1 MTGSFIENPC
11 QDFHYVKRPEKGWI
25 WLRQRPPVPLSGAQ
39 HLPSRIDRPIIFVSR
54 IWGAITKKQF
64 EKPLEESA
72 IGESHT
78 I

>member
-1 MTGSFIENPC
+1 MPGLPLCQEARERLDLAPPEAARSFVWC
-11 QDFHYVKRPEKGWI
+11 
-25 WLRQRPPVPLSGAQ
+25 SAQ